1 MRFVLR
7 VWTVL
12 ISVTDPGGGNTPA
25 VAALEEVSVTSSGE
39 TRLGLVTVIS
49 TVVITVTNPN

>member
-7 VWTVL
+7 VRTVL